1 MRSMT
6 GFGRGEAEAPRGRV
20 VVEIK
25 TVNSRFLDLGIKTP
39 RELFAL
45 EDRIGAEIKGR
56 LTRGKVDCYVRLESA
71 PEGGAPK
78 VVVNR
83 ALLRAV
89 EAAAK
94 DMERDFGVAG
104 KLDVNALIGM
114 KDMLI
119 AAPEEFDAEREWKPL
134 RKAVLQALDA
144 VDAMR
149 RAEGEA
155 LARELRTRVQTIERL
170 AAEVAKHKTAIQAA
184 FLERLRARLAKLAEG
199 VEPDRARLE
208 QELILYA
215 DRSDVTEEIVRLR
228 SHIAQFR
235 KAVSRKEPSGRKIEF
250 ILQEM
255 NREVNT
261 IGSKGSDAPVS
272 PLVVQMKEDLEKLRE
287 QAANVE

>member
-6 GFGRGEAEAPRGRV
+6 GFGRGEADLPRGRAA
-20 VVEIK
+20 VEIK
-25 TVNSRFLDLGIKTP
+25 SVNSRFLDLSVKTP

-45 EDRIGAEIKGR
+45 EDRIASEVKAR
-56 LTRGKVDCYVRLESA
+56 LTRGKVDCYVRLDPS
-71 PEGGAPK
+71 PDSGAPRA
-78 VVVNR
+78 VLNR
-83 ALLRAV
+83 ALLRSV

-94 DMERDFGVAG
+94 EMQRDFGVQG
-104 KLDVNALIGM
+104 TLDVNALLGI
-114 KDMLI
+114 KDMLV
-119 AAPEEFDAEREWKPL
+119 AAPEDFDAEREWKGL

-144 VDAMR
+144 LDAMR

-170 AAEVAKHKTAIQAA
+170 AQEIGRHKAAIQQAY
-184 FLERLRARLAKLAEG
+184 LERLRARLAKLAEG

-208 QELILYA
+208 QELILYV
-215 DRSDVTEEIVRLR
+215 DRGDVTEEIVRLR
-228 SHIAQFR
+228 SHVAQFR

-255 NREVNT
+255 NREANT
-261 IGSKGSDAPVS
+261 IGSKGSDVPVS
-272 PLVVQMKEDLEKLRE
+272 PLVVQMKEELEKLRE